1 MAARGV
7 RIWAIAGLALA
18 GSCAAPHPPAPPPKP
33 AGPAP
38 LAIAPPPA
46 LIVPP
51 PPKDAC
57 GAADLQYLIGKPR
70 TEIPV
75 PLAPGQRRVACSTC
89 PVTEDYVSYRQT
101 IIYDSDTGLIVSVKC
116 G

>member
-1 MAARGV
+1 MAARGLKV
-7 RIWAIAGLALA
+7 WVVAALALA
-18 GSCAAPHPPAPPPKP
+18 GSCAAPHAPAPPPKP

-38 LAIAPPPA
+38 LAVAPPPA

-57 GAADLQYLIGKPR
+57 GAADLQSVVGKPR

-75 PLAPGQRRVACSTC
+75 PLDPSLRRVACSTC
-89 PVTEDYVSYRQT
+89 PVTQDYVPSRQT
-101 IIYDSDTGLIVSVKC
+101 IIYDSDTGLVTSVKC

>member
-1 MAARGV
+1 MNIDAKFDDTAFKTNDR
-7 RIWAIAGLALA
+7 
-18 GSCAAPHPPAPPPKP
+18 
-33 AGPAP
+33 
-38 LAIAPPPA
+38 PPA

-57 GAADLQYLIGKPR
+57 GAADLQSVVGKPR

-75 PLAPGQRRVACSTC
+75 PLDPSLRRVACSTC
-89 PVTEDYVSYRQT
+89 PVTQDYVPSRQT
-101 IIYDSDTGLIVSVKC
+101 IIYDSDTGLVTSVKC